1 MKIKQLTT
9 DNYPEALALVEEVF
23 MQYDAP
29 TYPQSSI
36 DEFVRSIHDPSYINI
51 LTIYAAYND
60 EGQIMGVLATRKE
73 GTHIALFF
81 VKEQFQRQGVGRA
94 LFNTACN
101 AVPNTCITVFSSRYA
116 LDIYRHFGFVQ
127 TDTEQCDRGVYYT
140 PFVFANN
147 SISDKRF

>member
-147 SISDKRF
+147 SIPD